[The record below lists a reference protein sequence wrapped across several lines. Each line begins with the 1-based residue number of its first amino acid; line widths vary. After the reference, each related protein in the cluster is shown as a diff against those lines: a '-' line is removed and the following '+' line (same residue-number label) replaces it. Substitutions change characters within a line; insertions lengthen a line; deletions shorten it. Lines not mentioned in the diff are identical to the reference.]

1 LQKAIDQAFEAG
13 GGAVSVPPG
22 IFLTGG
28 LVLRSR
34 VTLYLQA
41 GAVLRGSTDVN
52 DYEYHA
58 GPPQEGDANGRHL
71 IFARDAED
79 IAIVGQGTIDGQGSA
94 FWHRKGR
101 SRPKLE
107 EMWGDVIAWD
117 YEPATQR
124 RPSPMLEFAYCKN
137 VRVEGITLTNAA
149 GWTMRPIACESVY
162 IRGVRVRNPIFA
174 PNTDGMDL
182 TACRN
187 VFVSDCDIATGDDA
201 ICIKSENSYGE
212 LLPTKNITVTNCV
225 LSTCCNGFKI
235 GTATHGAVENIVF
248 SNSVIYNDDAT
259 PLNERVT
266 SGIALEVVDGGT
278 LNGVTISNIRMQ
290 NARTPIFIRLGKR
303 TLGAASYL
311 RNVMISGVN
320 ATGAIIT
327 SSITGVPG
335 MPVEDITLADI
346 SIATSEHGR
355 PEWTR
360 HSVPEQAA
368 NYPEARM
375 FGRLSA
381 SSLYVRHVNRLR
393 LCNLRLKAEAP
404 DVRPAVVCDDVHDLG
419 ISGLRATAPA
429 ERGNPS
435 LLYTSPAMS
444 LCMAP
449 KRQRTRRHLCRCP
462 ERVLRESCCWATISR
477 MLHSQSS
484 SRMVPSQPLSH
495 LDPEQQFHNP
505 LCFIELGENQAYAKY
520 PTHSYVS
527 CPHVV
532 LRLCCCLRAD
542 RAAFAAG

>member
-1 LQKAIDQAFEAG
+1 MMHRRNFLTLSGLAGFATLPAIGEVLQRSFDIVDFGAQPGGLVLNTRSLQNAIDHAFEAG
-13 GGAVSVPPG
+13 GGTVAVPPG
-22 IFLTGG
+22 VFLTGG
-28 LVLRSR
+28 VVLRSR

-79 IAIVGQGTIDGQGSA
+79 IAIIGQGTIDGQGSA

-101 SRPKLE
+101 PRPKPE
-107 EMWGDVIAWD
+107 EMWGDVTAWD

-137 VRVEGITLTNAA
+137 VRVEGVTLTNAA
-149 GWTMRPIACESVY
+149 GWTMRPVACESVY
-162 IRGVRVRNPIFA
+162 IRGIRVRNPNFA

-212 LLPTKNITVTNCV
+212 ILPTKNVIVTNCV

-248 SNSVIYNDDAT
+248 SNSVIYNDGTT
-259 PLNERVT
+259 PFNERVT
-266 SGIALEVVDGGT
+266 SGIALEMVDGGR
-278 LNGVTISNIRMQ
+278 LDGVTISNIRMQ

-303 TLGAASYL
+303 TLSAESYL
-311 RNVMISGVN
+311 RNVTISGVN
-320 ATGAIIT
+320 ATGAIVT

-346 SIATSEHGR
+346 SIETSEHGR
-355 PEWTR
+355 SEWTQY
-360 HSVPEQAA
+360 SVPEQAA

-375 FGRLSA
+375 FGRLPA
-381 SSLYVRHVNRLR
+381 SGLYVRHVNRLR

-404 DVRPAVVCDDVHDLG
+404 DVRAAVLCDDVHDLD

-429 ERGNPS
+429 EGQAVIALHEAS
-435 LLYTSPAMS
+435 DVFVHSS
-444 LCMAP
+444 KAP
-449 KRQRTRRHLCRCP
+449 KETLTFVQVSGVSSTGI
-462 ERVLRESCCWATISR
+462 VL
-477 MLHSQSS
+477 LGND
-484 SRMVPSQPLSH
+484 LSH
-495 LDPEQQFHNP
+495 AVQPVVFKD
-505 LCFIELGENQAYAKY
+505 GAVAA
-520 PTHSYVS
+520 SVS
-527 CPHVV
+527 LQP
-532 LRLCCCLRAD
+532 
-542 RAAFAAG
+542 

>member
-1 LQKAIDQAFEAG
+1 MNEVMMHRRNFLTLSGLAGFATLPAIGEVLRQSFNIVDFGAQPGGRVLNTRYLQKAIDHAFEAG

-22 IFLTGG
+22 IFLAGG

-101 SRPKLE
+101 PRPKPE

-117 YEPATQR
+117 YESATQR

-162 IRGVRVRNPIFA
+162 IRGIRVRNPIFA

-235 GTATHGAVENIVF
+235 GTATHGVVENIVF
-248 SNSVIYNDDAT
+248 SNSIIYNDDNT
-259 PLNERVT
+259 PLNERAT
-266 SGIALEVVDGGT
+266 SGIAVEMVDGGM
-278 LNGVTISNIRMQ
+278 LDGVTISNIRMQ

-320 ATGAIIT
+320 ATGAIVT

-346 SIATSEHGR
+346 SIETSEHGR

-381 SSLYVRHVNRLR
+381 SGLYVRHVNRLR

-404 DVRPAVVCDDVHDLG
+404 DVRPAVVCDDVHDLD
-419 ISGLRATAPA
+419 ISGLQATAPA
-429 ERGNPS
+429 EGQS
-435 LLYTSPAMS
+435 VIALHESS
-444 LCMAP
+444 DVFVHGCKAP
-449 KRQRTRRHLCRCP
+449 KDTQTFVQVSGASSTGI
-462 ERVLRESCCWATISR
+462 VL
-477 MLHSQSS
+477 LGND
-484 SRMVPSQPLSH
+484 LSH
-495 LDPEQQFHNP
+495 AAQR
-505 LCFIELGENQAYAKY
+505 
-520 PTHSYVS
+520 
-527 CPHVV
+527 VV
-532 LRLCCCLRAD
+532 LKDGAV
-542 RAAFAAG
+542 AASVSYRS

>member
-1 LQKAIDQAFEAG
+1 MKRRNFLTLSGLAGFATLPAIGEVLQQSLNIVDFGAQPCGLMLNTRSLQDAIDHAFEAG
-13 GGAVSVPPG
+13 GGTLFVPPG
-22 IFLTGG
+22 IYLTGG

-101 SRPKLE
+101 PRPKPE

-137 VRVEGITLTNAA
+137 VRVEGVTLTNAA
-149 GWTMRPIACESVY
+149 GWTMRPVACESVY
-162 IRGVRVRNPIFA
+162 IRGIRVRNPIFA

-182 TACRN
+182 TACSN

-212 LLPTKNITVTNCV
+212 MLPTKNITITNCV
-225 LSTCCNGFKI
+225 LTTCCNGFKI
-235 GTATHGAVENIVF
+235 GTATHGVVENIVF
-248 SNSVIYNDDAT
+248 SNSVIYNDNTT
-259 PLNERVT
+259 PLNERAT
-266 SGIALEVVDGGT
+266 SGIALEMVDGGM
-278 LNGVTISNIRMQ
+278 LDGVTISNIRMQ
-290 NARTPIFIRLGKR
+290 NARTPIFVRLGKR
-303 TLGAASYL
+303 TLGAASHL
-311 RNVMISGVN
+311 RNVTISGVN
-320 ATGAIIT
+320 ATGAIVT

-346 SIATSEHGR
+346 SIETSEHGR
-355 PEWTR
+355 SEWTQ
-360 HSVPEQAA
+360 HSVPEQAT

-381 SSLYVRHVNRLR
+381 SGLYVRHVNRLR
-393 LCNLRLKAEAP
+393 LCNLRLNAEGP
-404 DVRPAVVCDDVHDLG
+404 DVRPAVVCDDVHDLD

-429 ERGNPS
+429 EGQPVIALHES
-435 LLYTSPAMS
+435 SDVFVHGS
-444 LCMAP
+444 KAP
-449 KRQRTRRHLCRCP
+449 KDTQTFVQVSGTSSTGI
-462 ERVLRESCCWATISR
+462 VLLGNDLSHAAQPVILKDGAVAASV
-477 MLHSQSS
+477 S
-484 SRMVPSQPLSH
+484 SRS
-495 LDPEQQFHNP
+495 
-505 LCFIELGENQAYAKY
+505 
-520 PTHSYVS
+520 
-527 CPHVV
+527 
-532 LRLCCCLRAD
+532 
-542 RAAFAAG
+542 

>member
-1 LQKAIDQAFEAG
+1 MHRRNFLTLSGLAGFSTLPAIGEVLQQSFNIVDFGAQPGGRVLNTRYLQKAIDHAFEAG
-13 GGAVSVPPG
+13 GGAVSMPPG

-94 FWHRKGR
+94 FWHRNR
-101 SRPKLE
+101 RPRPKPE

-117 YEPATQR
+117 YEPASQR

-137 VRVEGITLTNAA
+137 VRVEGVTLRNAA
-149 GWTMRPIACESVY
+149 GWTMRPVACESVY
-162 IRGVRVRNPIFA
+162 IRGIRVRNPNFA

-212 LLPTKNITVTNCV
+212 MLPTKNITVTNCV
-225 LSTCCNGFKI
+225 LSTCCNGFKV
-235 GTATHGAVENIVF
+235 GTATHGVVENIVF
-248 SNSVIYNDDAT
+248 SNSVIYNDDNT
-259 PLNERVT
+259 PLNERAT
-266 SGIALEVVDGGT
+266 SGIALEMVDGGM
-278 LNGVTISNIRMQ
+278 LDGVTISNIRMQ

-320 ATGAIIT
+320 ATGAIVA

-346 SIATSEHGR
+346 SIETSEYGR
-355 PEWTR
+355 SEGTQ
-360 HSVPEQAA
+360 HSVPEQEA

-375 FGRLSA
+375 FGRLPA
-381 SSLYVRHVNRLR
+381 SGLYVRHANRLR
-393 LCNLRLKAEAP
+393 LCNLRLKAEAH
-404 DVRPAVVCDDVHDLG
+404 VRPAVVCDDVHDLD
-419 ISGLRATAPA
+419 ISGLRATARA
-429 ERGNPS
+429 EGQS
-435 LLYTSPAMS
+435 VIALHESS
-444 LCMAP
+444 DVFVHGSKAP
-449 KRQRTRRHLCRCP
+449 KDTQTFVQVSGTSSTGI
-462 ERVLRESCCWATISR
+462 VLLGNDLSHAAQPVVLKDGAVAASV
-477 MLHSQSS
+477 S
-484 SRMVPSQPLSH
+484 SRS
-495 LDPEQQFHNP
+495 
-505 LCFIELGENQAYAKY
+505 
-520 PTHSYVS
+520 
-527 CPHVV
+527 
-532 LRLCCCLRAD
+532 
-542 RAAFAAG
+542 

>member
-1 LQKAIDQAFEAG
+1 MHRRNFLTLAGLAGFATLPAIGEVLQQSFNIVDFRAQPGGHMLNTRYLQKAIDHAFEAG

-28 LVLRSR
+28 ILLRSR

-79 IAIVGQGTIDGQGSA
+79 IAVIGPGTIDGQGSA
-94 FWHRKGR
+94 FWHRKR
-101 SRPKLE
+101 RPKPKPE

-117 YEPATQR
+117 YETATQR

-137 VRVEGITLTNAA
+137 VRVEGVTLKNAA
-149 GWTMRPIACESVY
+149 GWTMRPVACESVY
-162 IRGVRVRNPIFA
+162 IRGIRVRNPIFA

-212 LLPTKNITVTNCV
+212 MLPTKNITVTNCV

-235 GTATHGAVENIVF
+235 GTATHGVIENIVF

-259 PLNERVT
+259 PLNERAT
-266 SGIALEVVDGGT
+266 SGIALEMVDGGM
-278 LNGVTISNIRMQ
+278 LDGVTISNIRMQ

-320 ATGAIIT
+320 ATGAIVS

-335 MPVEDITLADI
+335 IPVEDIILADI
-346 SIATSEHGR
+346 SIETSEHGR
-355 PEWTR
+355 SEWTQ

-375 FGRLSA
+375 FGRLPA
-381 SSLYVRHVNRLR
+381 SGLYVRHANRIR
-393 LCNLRLKAEAP
+393 LSNLRLQAEAP
-404 DVRPAVVCDDVHDLG
+404 DARPAVVCDDVHDLD
-419 ISGLRATAPA
+419 ILGLRATAPA
-429 ERGNPS
+429 EGQS
-435 LLYTSPAMS
+435 VVALHESS
-444 LCMAP
+444 DVFVHGSKAP
-449 KRQRTRRHLCRCP
+449 KGTQTFVQVSGASSTGI
-462 ERVLRESCCWATISR
+462 VLLGNDLSHAAQPVIFKDGAVAASV
-477 MLHSQSS
+477 S
-484 SRMVPSQPLSH
+484 SRS
-495 LDPEQQFHNP
+495 
-505 LCFIELGENQAYAKY
+505 
-520 PTHSYVS
+520 
-527 CPHVV
+527 
-532 LRLCCCLRAD
+532 
-542 RAAFAAG
+542 

>member
-1 LQKAIDQAFEAG
+1 MHRRNFLTLSGLAGFSTLPAIGEVLQQSFNIVDFGAQPGGRILNTRSLQDAIDHAFEAG
-13 GGAVSVPPG
+13 GGTVSVPPG

-79 IAIVGQGTIDGQGSA
+79 IAIIGQGTVDGQGSA

-101 SRPKLE
+101 PKPRPE

-162 IRGVRVRNPIFA
+162 IRGIRVRNPIHA

-212 LLPTKNITVTNCV
+212 ILPTKNITVTNCV
-225 LSTCCNGFKI
+225 LTTCCNGFKI
-235 GTATHGAVENIVF
+235 GTATHGVVENIIF
-248 SNSVIYNDDAT
+248 SNSVIYNDAAA
-259 PLNERVT
+259 PLNERAT
-266 SGIALEVVDGGT
+266 SGIALEMVDGGM
-278 LNGVTISNIRMQ
+278 LDGVTISNIRMQ

-303 TLGAASYL
+303 TLGAGSYL

-320 ATGAIIT
+320 ATGAIVT

-335 MPVEDITLADI
+335 MPAGT
-346 SIATSEHGR
+346 IARASGVLPRYGTRLNVMTR
-355 PEWTR
+355 P
-360 HSVPEQAA
+360 
-368 NYPEARM
+368 
-375 FGRLSA
+375 
-381 SSLYVRHVNRLR
+381 
-393 LCNLRLKAEAP
+393 
-404 DVRPAVVCDDVHDLG
+404 PAG
-419 ISGLRATAPA
+419 G
-429 ERGNPS
+429 
-435 LLYTSPAMS
+435 
-444 LCMAP
+444 
-449 KRQRTRRHLCRCP
+449 
-462 ERVLRESCCWATISR
+462 
-477 MLHSQSS
+477 
-484 SRMVPSQPLSH
+484 
-495 LDPEQQFHNP
+495 
-505 LCFIELGENQAYAKY
+505 
-520 PTHSYVS
+520 
-527 CPHVV
+527 
-532 LRLCCCLRAD
+532 
-542 RAAFAAG
+542 